1 MALAVPLRGRR
12 FSARRGSAFF
22 VRPLRAMHEIP
33 QIEVEMMF
41 LTKAEGGRERPPVLT
56 TPSLYRPHLVVG
68 SGDYLGVI
76 FQTAPEF
83 VQPQISFTA
92 TLGLVY
98 YPKVD
103 YAALVPG
110 AEFTVRE
117 GARVVGRGRV
127 TKRLY
132 DPVA

>member
-1 MALAVPLRGRR
+1 
-12 FSARRGSAFF
+12 
-22 VRPLRAMHEIP
+22 MHEIP

-41 LTKAEGGRERPPVLT
+41 LTKAEGGRERPPVFT
-56 TPSLYRPHLVVG
+56 TPTMYRPHLVVG
-68 SGDYLGVI
+68 SSTDYLGVM

-83 VQPQISFTA
+83 VQSQIPFAA

-117 GARVVGRGRV
+117 GARVVARGRV

>member
-1 MALAVPLRGRR
+1 
-12 FSARRGSAFF
+12 
-22 VRPLRAMHEIP
+22 MHEIP
-33 QIEVEMMF
+33 QIEVEMLF
-41 LTKAEGGRERPPVLT
+41 LTKAEGGRDRPPVFT
-56 TPSLYRPHLVVG
+56 TPTMYRPHLVVAD
-68 SGDYLGVI
+68 STDYLGVI
-76 FQTAPEF
+76 FQAAPEF
-83 VQPQISFTA
+83 VQPQVSFTA

-103 YAALVPG
+103 YAALAPG

-117 GARVVGRGRV
+117 GARVVARGRV

>member
-1 MALAVPLRGRR
+1 LPLRLQSTPRVGG
-12 FSARRGSAFF
+12 GSAFY
-22 VRPLRAMHEIP
+22 VRPLRAMHKSS
-33 QIEVEMMF
+33 QIEVEMVF
-41 LTKAEGGRERPPVLT
+41 LTKAEGGRQQPPFLT
-56 TPSLYRPHLVVG
+56 PPGAYRPHIVASDGVYHALV
-68 SGDYLGVI
+68 
-76 FQTAPEF
+76 FEAAPES
-83 VQPQISFTA
+83 VQAQIPFTA

-98 YPKVD
+98 YPKDD
-103 YAALVPG
+103 YAAFVPG